1 MRNELARRFLDDL
14 AADWREN
21 GNGKA
26 TIARLRDERPH
37 DYVRAVISVLPRDSA
52 SEPGHDMTD
61 DEQIQ
66 RIRQLIAELDDVL
79 GLGAQAP
86 SSPGDGE
93 APRVTG
99 SRPTVRT
106 PSRPSSTP
114 AAAPRERLFMAGNQ
128 LGKTLA
134 GGSEW
139 AFHLTGRYPDWW
151 VGLQFAKPTRRG
163 ARGTRRI
170 TRDNPQRILIG
181 PPAQAEWGTG
191 TIPGDA
197 LVRARRRAASPT

>member
-26 TIARLRDERPH
+26 TIARLRGERPH

-61 DEQIQ
+61 DERIQ

-79 GLGAQAP
+79 GLGARAP

-93 APRVTG
+93 APG
-99 SRPTVRT
+99 S
-106 PSRPSSTP
+106 
-114 AAAPRERLFMAGNQ
+114 A
-128 LGKTLA
+128 
-134 GGSEW
+134 
-139 AFHLTGRYPDWW
+139 
-151 VGLQFAKPTRRG
+151 
-163 ARGTRRI
+163 
-170 TRDNPQRILIG
+170 
-181 PPAQAEWGTG
+181 
-191 TIPGDA
+191 
-197 LVRARRRAASPT
+197 